1 MSARMATSGQ
11 ARQALRIAA
20 ILALILIAI
29 AIPALVNNYW
39 MRVLTSIAMFAIV
52 TQGLNIIVGFTGYHA
67 FGNSVFFGIGAYAC
81 GMMMNAGLPFLAS
94 VVGGALLASIISVV
108 LGWPLLRLKG
118 HYFAIATVALNMAAL
133 ELIIN
138 LGGSTGGA
146 QGLPLPMTDLA
157 PTLLYARIYYTMIGI
172 LFVATLT
179 VWWLSHSSFGF
190 ALRSLRDNEAGA
202 EVMGINTTAMKTLA
216 WALSAAFTGAAGA
229 VWSYQM
235 NFIEPAGAFDISISL
250 KGYIMMLI
258 GGMGTVFG
266 PLLGAAFLELLSTV
280 LWSNL
285 QKGHLLVLGLLIV
298 IVVYA
303 MPRGIVELS
312 TRLLRRNATDRS

>member
-1 MSARMATSGQ
+1 MATTERAS
-11 ARQALRIAA
+11 RALGIVGV
-20 ILALILIAI
+20 LVLLLIAI
-29 AIPALVNNYW
+29 AMPALANNYW
-39 MRVLTSIAMFAIV
+39 MRVMTSVAMFAII
-52 TQGLNIIVGFTGYHA
+52 TQGLNVIVGFTGYHA

-81 GMMMNAGLPFLAS
+81 GMMMNAGMPFLAA
-94 VVGGALLASIISVV
+94 VAGGALVATLISIVF
-108 LGWPLLRLKG
+108 GWPLLRLKG

-138 LGGSTGGA
+138 VGGLTGGA
-146 QGLPLPMTDLA
+146 QGLPLPMTDMT
-157 PTLLYARIYYTMIGI
+157 PSLLYAQIYYTMIGI
-172 LFVATLT
+172 LIVATLT

-235 NFIEPAGAFDISISL
+235 NFIEPAGAFDISISV
-250 KGYIMMLI
+250 KGYIMMLM
-258 GGMGTVFG
+258 GGMGTIFG
-266 PLLGAAFLELLSTV
+266 PLLGAAFLELLSTL

-303 MPRGIVELS
+303 MPKGIVELL
-312 TRLLRRNATDRS
+312 TRLLRRNATDRSQRM

>member
-1 MSARMATSGQ
+1 MATTERAS
-11 ARQALRIAA
+11 RALGIAGV
-20 ILALILIAI
+20 LVLLLIAI
-29 AIPALVNNYW
+29 AMPALANNYW
-39 MRVLTSIAMFAIV
+39 MRVMTSVAMFAII
-52 TQGLNIIVGFTGYHA
+52 TQGLNVIVGFTGYHA

-81 GMMMNAGLPFLAS
+81 GMMMNAGMPFLAA
-94 VVGGALLASIISVV
+94 VAGGALVATLISIVF
-108 LGWPLLRLKG
+108 GWPLLRLKG

-138 LGGSTGGA
+138 VGGLTGGA
-146 QGLPLPMTDLA
+146 QGLPLPMTDMT
-157 PTLLYARIYYTMIGI
+157 PSLLYAQIYYTMIGI

-235 NFIEPAGAFDISISL
+235 NFIEPAGAFDISISV
-250 KGYIMMLI
+250 KGYIMMLM
-258 GGMGTVFG
+258 GGMGTIFG
-266 PLLGAAFLELLSTV
+266 PLLGAAFLELLSTL

-303 MPRGIVELS
+303 MPKGIVELL
-312 TRLLRRNATDRS
+312 TRLLRRNATDRSQGM

>member
-1 MSARMATSGQ
+1 MPAAKRP
-11 ARQALRIAA
+11 RQALKIAA
-20 ILALILIAI
+20 VLTLLLIAF
-29 AIPALVNNYW
+29 AIPALANNYW
-39 MRVLTSIAMFAIV
+39 LRVLTSIAMFAII

-81 GMMMNAGLPFLAS
+81 GMMMNAGLPFLVA
-94 VVGGALLASIISVV
+94 VAGGAIVASLISIMF
-108 LGWPLLRLKG
+108 GWPLLRLKG
-118 HYFAIATVALNMAAL
+118 HYFAIATVALNMAVL

-138 LGGSTGGA
+138 VGGRTGGA

-157 PTLLYARIYYTMIGI
+157 PTLLYVWIYYTMIGI

-179 VWWLSHSSFGF
+179 VWWLSNSSFGF

-235 NFIEPAGAFDISISL
+235 NFIEPASAFDISISL

-258 GGMGTVFG
+258 GGMGTIFG
-266 PLLGAAFLELLSTV
+266 PLLGAGFLELLSTI

-285 QKGHLLVLGLLIV
+285 QTGHLLVLGLLIV
-298 IVVYA
+298 IVVYT
-303 MPRGIVELS
+303 MPKGIVELS
-312 TRLLRRNATDRS
+312 TRLLRRDETDRSPRT

>member
-1 MSARMATSGQ
+1 VANPERAFRPLVIVGV
-11 ARQALRIAA
+11 
-20 ILALILIAI
+20 LALLLIAV
-29 AIPALVNNYW
+29 AIPEFVNNYW
-39 MRVLTSIAMFAIV
+39 MRVLTSVAMFAIV
-52 TQGLNIIVGFTGYHA
+52 TQGLNVIVGFTGYHA

-81 GMMMNAGLPFLAS
+81 GMMMNTGSPFLVA
-94 VVGGALLASIISVV
+94 VAGGALVASLISIV

-138 LGGSTGGA
+138 IGGPTGGA
-146 QGLPLPMTDLA
+146 QGLPLPMTNMA
-157 PTLLYARIYYTMIGI
+157 PTLLYARIYYAMIGI
-172 LFVATLT
+172 LFVATTT
-179 VWWLSHSSFGF
+179 VWWLSRSSFGF

-235 NFIEPAGAFDISISL
+235 NFIEPAGAFDISISV
-250 KGYIMMLI
+250 KGYIMMLM
-258 GGMGTVFG
+258 GGMGTIFG
-266 PLLGAAFLELLSTV
+266 PLLGAAFLELLSTL
-280 LWSNL
+280 LWSNM

-303 MPRGIVELS
+303 MPRGIIELL
-312 TRLLRRNATDRS
+312 TRLLRRDRTDRRPPA